1 MSIHAVHV
9 NVVAVVI
16 KNVDAD
22 GDSFFAREV
31 FAGLGNT
38 LRGCEIDRREIVD
51 SLCRIAADD
60 KFCGQSLRRR
70 RSRTCQNRKKQ
81 CHTMDAFHHSL
92 LSKPVV
98 AVDFPPNR
106 AIAQPS

>member
-1 MSIHAVHV
+1 M
-9 NVVAVVI
+9 VAVVI

-60 KFCGQSLRRR
+60 ELCRRSLRRR
-70 RSRTCQNRKKQ
+70 RRGKHCYSQNQR
-81 CHTMDAFHHSL
+81 HTMEAFHNSL
-92 LSKPVV
+92 
-98 AVDFPPNR
+98 
-106 AIAQPS
+106 